1 MGEIIVSRRIVME
14 PKSYYKNLVNTY
26 ANHDKNASLDVI
38 EPMASVPA
46 SMKLREKGIHL
57 VVKDGKVY
65 GVNPGLASALTRYCE
80 KSGVLETALTSI
92 ESENT
97 AEAVVPSVVLDAEA
111 QLAD

>member
-1 MGEIIVSRRIVME
+1 ME
-14 PKSYYKNLVNTY
+14 PKSYYKNLVRTC
-26 ANHDKNASLDVI
+26 ANHDINASFDVI

-65 GVNPGLASALTRYCE
+65 GVNPGLAKAVTRYCG
-80 KSGVLETALTSI
+80 KSGVLETALRSI
-92 ESENT
+92 ETVDNVENT
-97 AEAVVPSVVLDAEA
+97 ATEVVLAAEA

>member
-1 MGEIIVSRRIVME
+1 ME

-46 SMKLREKGIHL
+46 SIKLREKGIHL

-65 GVNPGLASALTRYCE
+65 GVNPGLANAVTRYCE
-80 KSGVLETALTSI
+80 KSGVLETALRSI
-92 ESENT
+92 ET
-97 AEAVVPSVVLDAEA
+97 AAPVEAATPSVVLDAEA

>member
-1 MGEIIVSRRIVME
+1 ME

-65 GVNPGLASALTRYCE
+65 GVNPGLAKAVTRYCE
-80 KSGVLETALTSI
+80 KSGVLETALHSI
-92 ESENT
+92 ET
-97 AEAVVPSVVLDAEA
+97 AAPVEVAESSLVLDAEA